1 MKLHSLLKLTMPNFR
16 AALTLCDGPHS
27 VCGVCFSLCLNKST
41 PYLSLCLSLNSFCD
55 ETSRTWA
62 SLGPETRY
70 WVFWLGLSPSHVD
83 SSPKQG
89 FGWVWVPIWGKRFQ
103 NHQETP
109 SFQVFRSHLASCSLL
124 YPSNIWSGLC
134 SFLMSMKQLKWYIIL
149 RLCAIFMVSNYS
161 FNALKYLRS

>member
-1 MKLHSLLKLTMPNFR
+1 MKHTKFR
-16 AALTLCDGPHS
+16 GPVCPLQWPTLS
-27 VCGVCFSLCLNKST
+27 GVCCFLYLNKST
-41 PYLSLCLSLNSFCD
+41 SYLWLCLSLNSFCN

-70 WVFWLGLSPSHVD
+70 WEFWLGLSPSHVG

-103 NHQETP
+103 NHQEPP
-109 SFQVFRSHLASCSLL
+109 SSQVSRSHLASCSLL
-124 YPSNIWSGLC
+124 HPSHIWSGLC
-134 SFLMSMKQLKWYIIL
+134 SFLISMKQLKWCIIP

-161 FNALKYLRS
+161 FNSLKYSRS

>member
-1 MKLHSLLKLTMPNFR
+1 MTRPEVPWGVGTMAHTLSVECASLYIWISPLLTYHF
-16 AALTLCDGPHS
+16 
-27 VCGVCFSLCLNKST
+27 V
-41 PYLSLCLSLNSFCD
+41 SLNSFCN

-70 WVFWLGLSPSHVD
+70 WEFWLGLSSSHVG

-134 SFLMSMKQLKWYIIL
+134 SFLISMKQLKWCIIP